1 MPGKLNNSEEL
12 GILVTG
18 ASGFLGSELV
28 TRLLADTDVS
38 APKLRVLIRGRDAEA
53 KFKKLQ
59 SKILTSSKRIN
70 NQDLGR
76 LELIK
81 GDISLEQLGLGSAE
95 FEALAKKTNKIFHS
109 AADTNLGQSL
119 EQARSTNLAGTKQML
134 DLSARS
140 AKFNSFENFFH
151 VSTAYVAGDTTWT
164 VDSSKI
170 GLNQPF
176 KNGYEQAKAESE
188 LLVRGS
194 GLNHCIFRPSI
205 IVGDSQTGITTS
217 FNVLYIPIKFLVRG
231 FFSALPFNSQ
241 TPFDVVPVNYVADSI
256 ASLSGFSFKNT
267 EGKIIQA
274 SNRASNC
281 YHLTVG
287 VGQESSPWEIVELV
301 LKAFNRSKLSR
312 FGSLHIPALIPH
324 EMLQL
329 IHHSIC
335 VACTGVKGLEKI
347 FTRKLAILAQV
358 IPFLPYLIR
367 NPQFDCYDTNRDLHV
382 SVDRAPLFSS
392 YAEKLFLYSLD
403 SDWGRNPHLITA

>member
-1 MPGKLNNSEEL
+1 MSDLRPNCDEV

-18 ASGFLGSELV
+18 ASGFLGTELV
-28 TRLLADTDVS
+28 SRLLSSPDQS
-38 APKLRVLIRGRDAEA
+38 AGRVRVLIRGRDAQA
-53 KFKKLQ
+53 KYKKLC
-59 SKILTSSKRIN
+59 SSISSGSA
-70 NQDLGR
+70 DLSR
-76 LELIK
+76 LELVS
-81 GDISLEQLGLGSAE
+81 GDITLENLGLGSAE
-95 FEALAKKTNKIFHS
+95 LDRLAKKTNKIFHC
-109 AADTNLGQSL
+109 AASTNLGQSL
-119 EQARSTNLAGTKQML
+119 EDARSTNLVGTKHML
-134 DLSARS
+134 DFASRS
-140 AKFNSFENFFH
+140 NTFNSFENFFH

-188 LLVRGS
+188 ILVRGS
-194 GLNHCIFRPSI
+194 GLNHCIYRPSI

-217 FNVLYIPIKFLVRG
+217 FNVLYIPVKFLVRG

-241 TPFDVVPVNYVADSI
+241 TPFDVVPVNYVADAI
-256 ASLSGFSFKNT
+256 TSLSGFSFKNS
-267 EGKIIQA
+267 EGKIILPSTRQ
-274 SNRASNC
+274 SNC

-301 LKAFNRSKLSR
+301 LNAFNRSKLSR
-312 FGSLHIPALIPH
+312 LGSLHIPALIPH

-335 VACTGVKGLEKI
+335 VACTGVKGLEKL
-347 FTRKLAILAQV
+347 FTRKLAILSQV

-367 NPQFDCYDTNRDLHV
+367 NPQFDCSDTNRDLHC
-382 SVDRAPLFSS
+382 SVDKVPQFST
-392 YAEKLFLYSLD
+392 YAEKLFLYCLD

>member
-1 MPGKLNNSEEL
+1 MSEQLNNSDEF

-28 TRLLADTDVS
+28 SRLLANTDNSTGRV
-38 APKLRVLIRGRDAEA
+38 RVLIRGRDAES

-59 SKILTSSKRIN
+59 STVSSGSSDIS
-70 NQDLGR
+70 R
-76 LELIK
+76 LELVK
-81 GDISLEQLGLGSAE
+81 GDISLDNLGLGAAE
-95 FEALAKKTNKIFHS
+95 IEALAKKTNKILHC
-109 AADTNLGQSL
+109 AASTNLGQSL
-119 EQARSTNLAGTKQML
+119 EEARSTNLAGTKHML
-134 DLSARS
+134 DLANSCVR
-140 AKFNSFENFFH
+140 FNTFENFFH

-170 GLNQPF
+170 SLNQPF

-188 LLVRGS
+188 ILVRGS
-194 GLNHCIFRPSI
+194 GLNHCIYRPSI
-205 IVGDSQTGITTS
+205 IVGDSHTGITTS
-217 FNVLYIPIKFLVRG
+217 FNVLYIPVKFLVRG

-241 TPFDVVPVNYVADSI
+241 TPFDVVPVNYVADAI
-256 ASLSGFSFKNT
+256 TSLSGFSFRNS

-274 SNRASNC
+274 STRNSNC

-287 VGQESSPWEIVELV
+287 VGQESSPWEIVEFV

-347 FTRKLAILAQV
+347 FTRRLAILSQV
-358 IPFLPYLIR
+358 VPFLPYLIR
-367 NPQFDCYDTNRDLHV
+367 NPQFDSFDTERDLHE
-382 SVDRAPLFSS
+382 SVIRVPQFSA
-392 YAEKLFLYSLD
+392 YAERLFLYCMD